1 MRQWLRDAGFSGDE
15 LNMKDNLYI
24 QFINEESPKHPS
36 YEAETRADY
45 HEQVAINYDLFASW
59 LIKHFNTRPNDAKWI
74 SVEDEPKENGHYQIW
89 DNGYGEGLFHDG
101 EWKSTDRPAKNAM
114 GVQCLRVTLHPTH
127 YMPLPTPPKQSS
139 EVEGI

>member
-1 MRQWLRDAGFSGDE
+1 
-15 LNMKDNLYI
+15 MKDNLKSCP
-24 QFINEESPKHPS
+24 FCGGEGKL
-36 YEAETRADY
+36 ETMLYGGTAVSCQNTDCGFY
-45 HEQVAINYDLFASW
+45 GYNVETSMW
-59 LIKHFNTRPNDAKWI
+59 NTRPNDAKWI
-74 SVEDEPKENGHYQIW
+74 SVEDEPKKNGHYQIW

-139 EVEGI
+139 EGEEG